1 MTIHKLSKILSFYLL
16 LIANHNI
23 TFAMLLPYN
32 IICTDF
38 CYFSLLFFVLN
49 IAFSQSCDL
58 GLEDFTGNSSSN
70 PPIDWIISEGVFIGQ
85 SFPIDA
91 MQDPAASLNF
101 VGENVISESYECL
114 SEICF
119 DWHSSSI
126 NSVHQVEISYAQG
139 EVNGSTF
146 WNSLG
151 IIATPG
157 SGNTPNS
164 YQNVC
169 YSIPT
174 NELISPFDV
183 RIKWDMIQRSSG
195 TFYIENVCAESGS
208 CSVEASEFS
217 FTNVQNG
224 CKEVDSPVSVT
235 VCATD
240 AGGSVDQSYIDN
252 ITVEKVSGSGTISG
266 VLNGNALNGCFST
279 MITFDNDDLFT
290 LSANSSDNS
299 FMGVSQNIN
308 IIQECPNDDTL
319 RVMSY
324 NLLNFPN
331 GKDDC
336 GASNTVVP
344 NRWDSLANINT
355 YLNADILMVCEL
367 QNSAGADSILSR
379 SLNINGKTKYMAA
392 NFIANQ
398 SSTNTDLNN
407 MFYYNSE
414 KVVFYSQEEILT
426 ATRDFNKYT
435 VYANDPSLAI
445 SEDTVFIDLYMAHLK
460 AGNTASDRAKRAAA
474 CQILRDYL
482 DARPSK
488 NNVVAGDFN
497 LYSDTE
503 DAYQILTSGTFPF
516 DDPANQEGNWNNNQ
530 AYASVLTQSTRAF
543 NDPPYDCGATGG
555 IDSRFDFVMTSET
568 IKDSMDYVSVIEG
581 SYNTVGNNGSTFN
594 EAINNPSNTS
604 DVPPSVLTS
613 LYYMSDHIPVTL
625 DLKVTY
631 PQLAIDS
638 CTYVYNNADSG
649 DGSLRSAIGCAE
661 DGTVITF
668 SPDLNNMTITIST
681 DSIQINK
688 DITIRAKTTANIIVT
703 SVIPQLPSIVSLFK
717 ITSGR
722 SVKMEGFQIDGAFG
736 PDGSAICNEGNLIL
750 DDMVVTNGGRIGL
763 NSVIQNMPGAIIETR
778 GDTRI
783 E

>member
-1 MTIHKLSKILSFYLL
+1 MYRLLLLLSF
-16 LIANHNI
+16 I
-23 TFAMLLPYN
+23 F
-32 IICTDF
+32 CT
-38 CYFSLLFFVLN
+38 N
-49 IAFSQSCDL
+49 IAFNQSCDL

-70 PPIDWIISEGVFIGQ
+70 PPLDWMISDGVFIGQ

-91 MQDPAASLNF
+91 VQDPATSLNL
-101 VGENVISESYECL
+101 VGENVISVSYECL

-139 EVNGSTF
+139 EINGSTS
-146 WNSLG
+146 WNSLN

-169 YSIPT
+169 YTIPT
-174 NELISPFDV
+174 NNLVAPFDV
-183 RIKWDMIQRSSG
+183 RIRWDMIQRTNG

-208 CSVEASEFS
+208 CNVEATQFS

-224 CKEVDSPVSVT
+224 CKEVDSPISVT

-240 AGGSVDQSYIDN
+240 VGGTVDQSYADN
-252 ITVEKVSGSGTISG
+252 ITVEKASGSGDISG
-266 VLNGNALNGCFST
+266 VLTGNAISGCFST
-279 MITFDNDDLFT
+279 MLTIDNDDLFT
-290 LSANSSDNS
+290 LSAASSNNSLT
-299 FMGVSQNIN
+299 GISQSIN
-308 IIQECPNDDTL
+308 IIQDCPNYDTL

-331 GKDDC
+331 GRDDC

-355 YLNADILMVCEL
+355 YLNPDILLVCEL

-379 SLNINGKTKYMAA
+379 SLNINGETKYMAA
-392 NFIANQ
+392 SFIPNQ

-414 KVVFYSQEEILT
+414 KVILYSQEEILT

-435 VYANDPSLAI
+435 VYANDPSLAL
-445 SEDTVFIDLYMAHLK
+445 SGDTVFIDFYMAHLK
-460 AGNTASDRAKRAAA
+460 AGNTATDRAKRAAA

-482 DARPSK
+482 DARPCM
-488 NNVVAGDFN
+488 NNVVAGDLN

-503 DAYQILTSGTFPF
+503 DAYQILTSGTYPF
-516 DDPANQEGNWNNNQ
+516 DDPADQEGNWNNNQ

-568 IKDSMDYVSVIEG
+568 IKDSVANVSVIAG

-594 EAINNPSNTS
+594 QAINNSSNTS

-613 LYYMSDHIPVTL
+613 LYYMSDHIPVAV

-631 PQLAIDS
+631 PEMPIDS
-638 CTYVYNNADSG
+638 CTYVYNNADNG
-649 DGSLRSAIGCAE
+649 EGSLRSAIGCAV

-668 SPDLNNMTITIST
+668 SPDLNNLTITIIT

-688 DITIRAKTTANIIVT
+688 NITIRAKTTANIVVT
-703 SVIPQLPSIVSLFK
+703 SVIPQVPSVVSLFK
-717 ITSGR
+717 ITPGKL
-722 SVKMEGFQIDGAFG
+722 VKMEGFQIDGAFG
-736 PDGSAICNEGNLIL
+736 PDGSAICNEGSLIL
-750 DDMVVTNGGRIGL
+750 DDMIVTKGGQVGL
-763 NSVIQNMPGAIIETR
+763 NSLILNMPGAVLQTR